1 MKQMLAG
8 VVVCCALTGC
18 SATIH
23 SAAGGNGDVN
33 TVKGYLDRGTDVN
46 LRDDAGA
53 TPLHYAAAAGRL
65 QIVQLLL
72 ERGADPNAKTIST
85 EQTPLHMAAMAGY
98 TRVVQLLLDHRA
110 RANVVD
116 MHGKTPL
123 EYVEQ
128 SYLTGRTSPVA
139 QLLRDA
145 MDREKGR

>member
-1 MKQMLAG
+1 MKTILAG
-8 VVVCCALTGC
+8 LMVCLALAGC

-23 SAAGGNGDVN
+23 SAAGGNGDVQ
-33 TVKGYLDRGTDVN
+33 TVQAYLDRGTDVN
-46 LRDDAGA
+46 LKDQAGA

-72 ERGADPNAKTIST
+72 ERGANPNVRTITT
-85 EQTPLHMAAMAGY
+85 EQTPLHMAAMAGHAK
-98 TRVVQLLLDHRA
+98 VVQLLLNHKA
-110 RANVVD
+110 RATLSD
-116 MHGKTPL
+116 AQGKTPL

-145 MDREKGR
+145 AAREK